1 MTDFKGRRLGMN
13 RIFRIFLY
21 LIVFGL
27 VAGSLITF
35 ILWKRVFAPN
45 ITTGQVET
53 FYLYIPTG
61 TSYAEVMDLLDE
73 NNLVENMSSLEWVAV
88 RKNYPNRV
96 RPGKYRLTD
105 GMSNNQLINMLRS
118 GGQVP
123 VKLVFNNL
131 RTLNDI
137 ASVVSMQIEADS
149 SSIAELAMNVE
160 FIESIGFDTVSL
172 PAMFIPNTYEI
183 YWNTSAEQFYRRM
196 KDEYDRFWNNR
207 RQNKLQAIGLDR
219 HEVSTLASIVI
230 EETVKYDEMPVIAGV
245 YLNRLERGMLLQAD
259 PTVKFALGDLT
270 VRRILRADLQ
280 IDSPYNTYK
289 YAGLPPGPIVIPP
302 VQAIDAVLDAQN
314 HDYIF
319 FSAKEDF
326 SGYHRFAKTLSE
338 HNRNARLYQ
347 NALNRQRVFR

>member
-1 MTDFKGRRLGMN
+1 MTDFKGRRHGMN

-35 ILWKRVFAPN
+35 ILWKRVFASN
-45 ITTGQVET
+45 ITTGKVET

-61 TSYAEVMDLLDE
+61 TSFTEVMDLLDE
-73 NNLVENMSSLEWVAV
+73 NNLVENMSSLEWVAA
-88 RKNYPNRV
+88 RKNYHNRV

-105 GMSNNQLINMLRS
+105 GMSNNHLINMLRS
-118 GGQVP
+118 GNQVP

-137 ASVVSMQIEADS
+137 ASVVSLQIEADS

-196 KDEYDRFWNNR
+196 KNEYDRFWNNR
-207 RQNKLQAIGLDR
+207 RENKLQAIGLDR

-230 EETVKYDEMPVIAGV
+230 EETVKYDEMPIIAGV

-280 IDSPYNTYK
+280 IDSPYNTYRH
-289 YAGLPPGPIVIPP
+289 AGLPPGPIVIPP